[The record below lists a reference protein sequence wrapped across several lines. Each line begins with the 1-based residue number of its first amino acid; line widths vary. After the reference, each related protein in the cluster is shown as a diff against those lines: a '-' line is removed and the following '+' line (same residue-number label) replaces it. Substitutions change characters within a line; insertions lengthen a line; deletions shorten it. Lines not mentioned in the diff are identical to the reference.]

1 MLRALVMDYGGV
13 ITDGPQALD
22 LVLRARAWGV
32 PTALVSDAHTV
43 PEDCVAAFDVVV
55 LGAALGV
62 RKPDPEVFRRVA
74 GLLGVDV
81 RECVV
86 VDDLARNVRG
96 ARAAGAVGVLHGDD
110 LDTTVREVEILLD
123 MTEGPQADG
132 P

>member
-22 LVLRARAWGV
+22 LVRRARAAGV
-32 PTALVSDAHTV
+32 PTALVSDAHSV
-43 PEDCVAAFDVVV
+43 PDDCVATFDVMV
-55 LGAALGV
+55 LGPVLGV

-81 RECVV
+81 WECVV
-86 VDDLARNVRG
+86 VDDLARNIRG
-96 ARAAGAVGVLHGDD
+96 ARAAGAVGVHHQGD
-110 LDTTVREVEILLD
+110 LDSTVAEVEILLD
-123 MTEGPQADG
+123 MPEGSRADG